1 MRWRLYGRVLVVAVP
16 LTTIILIYL
25 APSVAAFIYSVIAGL
40 APLWLPVLLA
50 AILWPVWLTTIRSWY
65 VSKIK
70 YITLELKPGDNTPKT
85 ARPMELVF
93 YSLYYRTEISL
104 KNSLLKGAVRIP
116 WSFDVCAT
124 NGTVRFFIHIPAHH
138 RPAVEGRI
146 RAEYRDI
153 DIDEARDYS
162 RELAFNPFES
172 RLEMREYILEKSDAF
187 PLRTY
192 VSHEHGKDR
201 RDVFGELLENI
212 ASFKE
217 HEHLWISLLVRPHQR
232 DWKPGFWGFLEEPR
246 DSLHDDA
253 YEEIHRIL
261 GASGDIRNLPQTQQE
276 LVLGI
281 ENALKKPS
289 FDCGIRAIYIAQR
302 NVFDESRV
310 QELEHLFDGFGDPVL
325 NNYTAYDPR
334 EQISW
339 PLSDVFAAIPSL
351 DMEYFLKL
359 YRRRAFFAPPYYG
372 KTFILNAEE
381 LATMYHMPKAGRA
394 SALNRSSGSR
404 LAPPENLPI

>member
-1 MRWRLYGRVLVVAVP
+1 MRWRLYARVLVVAVP
-16 LTTIILIYL
+16 LATIVLIYL
-25 APSVAAFIYSVIAGL
+25 APSVAAFLYSIIAGL

-85 ARPMELVF
+85 ARPMELIF
-93 YSLYYRTEISL
+93 YSLYYRTEITRTSA
-104 KNSLLKGAVRIP
+104 LLKGAVRVP

-124 NGTVRFFIHIPAHH
+124 NGTVRFFIHIPEHH

-146 RAEYRDI
+146 RTEYRDI

-172 RLEMREYILEKSDAF
+172 RLEMREFILEKSDAF

-201 RDVFGELLENI
+201 RDVFGELLENV
-212 ASFKE
+212 ASYKE

-232 DWKPGFWGFLEEPR
+232 DWKPGFWGFLEVPR

-253 YEEIHRIL
+253 YEEIHKIL
-261 GASGDIRNLPQTQQE
+261 GSSGDIRNLPQTQQE

-289 FDCGIRAIYIAQR
+289 FDCGLRAIYIAHR

-325 NNYTAYDPR
+325 NNYRAYDPR

-339 PLSDVFAAIPSL
+339 PLSDVFAALPSL

-372 KTFILNAEE
+372 KTFILNTEE
-381 LATMYHMPKAGRA
+381 LATMYHMPKVGRA
-394 SALNRSSGSR
+394 SALNRSSGTR